1 MLLIEKT
8 FMLSDNPEIDDET
21 VSLALHNG
29 DEPDLSA
36 LVHQDWDKFYA
47 LDEQR
52 SGKPL
57 YVPKDILLYADDV
70 YYIHEFIGTAIMT
83 LD

>member
-36 LVHQDWDKFYA
+36 LVH
-47 LDEQR
+47 
-52 SGKPL
+52 
-57 YVPKDILLYADDV
+57 
-70 YYIHEFIGTAIMT
+70 
-83 LD
+83 